1 MYVYMS
7 PLSRI
12 QETPKMGCLV
22 NEFSMI
28 ELEKVFKNF
37 QEFQEMK
44 KRKTIE

>member
-1 MYVYMS
+1 MS

-22 NEFSMI
+22 NEYSTL

-37 QEFQEMK
+37 QEFQELK